1 VPAAFHS
8 FDPRGAGV
16 RMVLAAIAGVIAWF
30 VVPSGFALVTRAL
43 VAWDVAA
50 VVLLAIAAVIIVRS
64 TASETKRRA
73 ASEDPG
79 RTLVWILVLAASA
92 FSMFAAAIVLHQTKT
107 LSRAE
112 SDLHLAL
119 CVAAVVMS
127 WLLAHT
133 AFTLR
138 YAHLYYRGE
147 PEQVGGIEF
156 PGDRAPDDLDFAYF
170 AFTIG
175 MCFQVSDSS
184 VTDRLIRRTVLA
196 HALIAF
202 AFNTVILAFS
212 LNVLFNQFA

>member
-1 VPAAFHS
+1 MPAAFHP
-8 FDPRGAGV
+8 FDPRGARV
-16 RMVLAAIAGVIAWF
+16 RSVLAALAGVVAWL
-30 VVPSGFALVTRAL
+30 VVPSRFALVTRAL
-43 VAWDVAA
+43 VAWDVIAI
-50 VVLLAIAAVIIVRS
+50 VLLAIAALIILRS
-64 TASETKRRA
+64 TAAETKRRA
-73 ASEDPG
+73 AAEDPG

-92 FSMFAAAIVLHQTKT
+92 FSMFAAALVLHQTKT

-112 SDLHLAL
+112 TDLHLAL

-127 WLLAHT
+127 WLLAHS

-147 PEQVGGIEF
+147 PKAIGGIEF
-156 PGDRAPDDLDFAYF
+156 PGDGPPDDLDFAYF

-175 MCFQVSDSS
+175 MCFQVSDAS
-184 VTDRLIRRTVLA
+184 VTDRLIRRTALA

-212 LNVLFNQFA
+212 LNLLFSQFA

>member
-8 FDPRGAGV
+8 FDPRGARV
-16 RMVLAAIAGVIAWF
+16 RLLLAAIAGVIAWL

-43 VAWDVAA
+43 IAWDVVA

-64 TASETKRRA
+64 TATETKRRA

-79 RTLVWILVLAASA
+79 RTLVWILVLAASG
-92 FSMFAAAIVLHQTKT
+92 FSMFAAAIVLHQTKM

-119 CVAAVVMS
+119 CIAAVVMS

-147 PEQVGGIEF
+147 PKQVGGIEF
-156 PGDRAPDDLDFAYF
+156 PGDHAPDDLDFAYF